1 VDLLNLGVI
10 GTSLKENE
18 KRVAIHPLQIE
29 WIPEDIRKHLFFE
42 KGYGLPFDVEDST
55 IKSLTGGIQT
65 REQILNESDVVIIPK
80 PVQLDFETI
89 KKNTTMWGWMHC
101 VQQFGYT
108 QAAIDKK
115 LTLIAWENMYAWGPC
130 GEQGI
135 HIFHKNNE
143 IAGYA
148 GVLHAL
154 TLIGKTASY
163 GPASKVVV
171 FSFGSVSR
179 GAIHALKGLG
189 YKNIHVFTLRPPRL
203 AAHQIPGI
211 MHRQLIRSGAFL
223 TILNDDGSS
232 HPLIDELSSSDII
245 VNGTLQ
251 NTDNPLMYV
260 KQDQVDKLKAKS
272 IIIDISCD
280 KGMGFPFAEP
290 TTFEKPILK
299 IREGIVYYAVDH
311 TPSYLWDSASWEISK
326 SLIHFIPIVMG
337 GQQKWNKDK
346 TIQQSIDINA
356 GIVQNKKILSFQKRS
371 SEYPHRVE

>member
-1 VDLLNLGVI
+1 MDLLNLGVI

-29 WIPEDIRKHLFFE
+29 WIPENIRKRLFFE
-42 KGYGLPFDVEDST
+42 EGYGLPFDVEDST

-65 REQILNESDVVIIPK
+65 REQILNESDVVIIAK
-80 PVQLDFETI
+80 PVLEDFETI

-108 QAAIDKK
+108 QAAIDRK
-115 LTLIAWENMYAWGPC
+115 LTLIAWENMYAWGSF
-130 GEQGI
+130 GEKGI

-163 GPASKVVV
+163 GPSSKVVV

-179 GAIHALKGLG
+179 GAIHALQGLG

-203 AAHQIPGI
+203 VAHQIPGVI
-211 MHRQLIRSGAFL
+211 YHQLIRLDDFL

-260 KQDQVDKLKAKS
+260 KKDQVDKLKAKS

-280 KGMGFPFAEP
+280 EGMGFPFAKP
-290 TTFEKPILK
+290 TTFEKPIFK
-299 IREGIVYYAVDH
+299 IREGINYYAVDH

-356 GIVQNKKILSFQKRS
+356 GIIQNKKILSFQKRL
-371 SEYPHRVE
+371 SEYPHCVE